1 MSESYIFDV
10 QFSDS
15 PNYISSY
22 EDDMWNM
29 NDEDYDTEYDE
40 DETETIESLKLQMK
54 LQSIVYDLAIKI
66 LEKIIDLY
74 EVFLFEY
81 IMLTIF
87 LAAVILAFIFY
98 HICIINS
105 NKNNI
110 NHLNEFLVKDHSR
123 TRLSEIP
130 SIKII
135 NQGCARNVAPTEKKK
150 DDKNKGCKSNI
161 PSKSKS
167 TDNKMK
173 EISSVSDTIQFMYS

>member
-1 MSESYIFDV
+1 MILPSKSWRKSLICSKQYYKIYKFFTNL
-10 QFSDS
+10 FSS
-15 PNYISSY
+15 
-22 EDDMWNM
+22 
-29 NDEDYDTEYDE
+29 
-40 DETETIESLKLQMK
+40 
-54 LQSIVYDLAIKI
+54 
-66 LEKIIDLY
+66 

-135 NQGCARNVAPTEKKK
+135 NQGCTRNVAPTEKKK